1 MAVDGI
7 EETNRKLKAA
17 MERIGGPM
25 TERFV
30 TEMLI
35 AAGARAATY
44 TPVATSALINSQY
57 RKTWQ
62 AQKSWI
68 GELGYGPAPAGGEY
82 TQRRGGTHDPKAAG
96 GYAHFV
102 HDAKGTLMGTNTP
115 RSPARLGYI
124 WGPHGEPKFLEKGVQ
139 EMVKDDLAG
148 IIRRAYK

>member
-1 MAVDGI
+1 MASQIDGI
-7 EETNRKLKAA
+7 EETNRKMKAA
-17 MERIGGPM
+17 LDRIGGPL

-35 AAGARAATY
+35 AAGARAASY

-62 AQKSWI
+62 AQQSWI
-68 GELGYGPAPAGGEY
+68 GELGYGA
-82 TQRRGGTHDPKAAG
+82 D
-96 GYAHFV
+96 YAKYV
-102 HDAKGTLMGTNTP
+102 HDAPGTLQGANEP
-115 RSPARLGYI
+115 RSPSRLGTV
-124 WGPHGEPKFLEKGVQ
+124 WGPNGEPKFLEKGVA

>member
-68 GELGYGPAPAGGEY
+68 GELGYGA
-82 TQRRGGTHDPKAAG
+82 D
-96 GYAHFV
+96 YARYV
-102 HDAKGTLMGTNTP
+102 HDAEGTLMGTNTP